1 MPPVAIGCVIFVF
14 VAMFW
19 VRAEAQTTNAG
30 RGTRHIDLAI
40 GGGLFTGSTLGAR
53 EAALRGNSV
62 PSSSS
67 RLFSTDTRLARS
79 PFVEGWLGYPVTRR
93 VEVEGRLTFGRPELQ
108 TSITGDIEGAPSTTA
123 VERLD
128 QYLIEGGIAVALDE
142 WRFGRTVP
150 FIAGGAGYLRQRH
163 EGQILI
169 EEGHSFYVG
178 GGVKYLAV
186 CTSAGV
192 GEIDRHAGRREAARP
207 HRRRGVRRCDNAR
220 RDFHERV
227 RRLLRVLS
235 IKTSDERRYLS

>member
-178 GGVKYLAV
+178 GGVKYSLFARARGWV
-186 CTSAGV
+186 RSIGMRAEGRLHVLIGGVAFDDVTTRGAISTSVFV
-192 GEIDRHAGRREAARP
+192 G
-207 HRRRGVRRCDNAR
+207 
-220 RDFHERV
+220 F
-227 RRLLRVLS
+227 
-235 IKTSDERRYLS
+235 